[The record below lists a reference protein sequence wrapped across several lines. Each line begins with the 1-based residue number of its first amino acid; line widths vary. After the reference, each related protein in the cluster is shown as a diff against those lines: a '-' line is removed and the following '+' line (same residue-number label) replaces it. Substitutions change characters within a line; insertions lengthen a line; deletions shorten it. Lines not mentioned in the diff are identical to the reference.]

1 MQYIRIQIA
10 IMLGLIMIGQVKA
23 SEKDRPNVVIIVS
36 DDHGFGDIGWNNK
49 EVKTP
54 NLDRLAA
61 EGCRLD
67 RFYSNPICSVTRAA
81 LMSGIATIKTG
92 VNNRHGLDLKY
103 RILPQ
108 IFKDSGYQTWMF
120 GKWHLGGSED
130 NAFNTPEYLPHNRG
144 FDYFYGF
151 LHGAIDYYSHERK
164 DLGKLD
170 WQRNGKPVKEE
181 GFTTDLL
188 ADDASKMVVNRDKSK
203 PFLLYLPFNGVHGP
217 LQPPPSA
224 KNIDRRNRRS
234 VLLANMTHLDAAVG
248 RLMQTLEKEGLQKNT
263 IVLFFG
269 DNGGQLANGASNGPL
284 RGEKGGTFE
293 GGIREPALIYWPGV
307 IQPRQKSQQVMAVMD
322 VLPTLCAAANI
333 KTGIATP
340 IDGQNLWPAI
350 SSGNVQEHNP
360 FVMGNRDTALF
371 SGNWK
376 LVSPGAGESPL
387 LFDIAKDPNETNDL
401 AAKNPEVLAKLN
413 RELLTLGG
421 SNKNKGVGG
430 GAATKKAKRPP
441 MGQGKPPQKKRG
453 GDNPVNKKQPNPE
466 N

>member
-1 MQYIRIQIA
+1 
-10 IMLGLIMIGQVKA
+10 
-23 SEKDRPNVVIIVS
+23 
-36 DDHGFGDIGWNNK
+36 
-49 EVKTP
+49 
-54 NLDRLAA
+54 
-61 EGCRLD
+61 
-67 RFYSNPICSVTRAA
+67 
-81 LMSGIATIKTG
+81 
-92 VNNRHGLDLKY
+92 
-103 RILPQ
+103 
-108 IFKDSGYQTWMF
+108 
-120 GKWHLGGSED
+120 
-130 NAFNTPEYLPHNRG
+130 
-144 FDYFYGF
+144 
-151 LHGAIDYYSHERK
+151 
-164 DLGKLD
+164 
-170 WQRNGKPVKEE
+170 
-181 GFTTDLL
+181 
-188 ADDASKMVVNRDKSK
+188 
-203 PFLLYLPFNGVHGP
+203 
-217 LQPPPSA
+217 
-224 KNIDRRNRRS
+224 
-234 VLLANMTHLDAAVG
+234 
-248 RLMQTLEKEGLQKNT
+248 
-263 IVLFFG
+263 
-269 DNGGQLANGASNGPL
+269 
-284 RGEKGGTFE
+284 
-293 GGIREPALIYWPGV
+293 
-307 IQPRQKSQQVMAVMD
+307 MAVMD